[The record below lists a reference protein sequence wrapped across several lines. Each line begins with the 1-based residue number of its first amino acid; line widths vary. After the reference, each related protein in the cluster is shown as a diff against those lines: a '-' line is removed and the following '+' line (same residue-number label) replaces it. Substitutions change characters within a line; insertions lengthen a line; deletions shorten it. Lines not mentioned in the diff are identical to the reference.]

1 MDGII
6 LINKEKKYTS
16 HDVVAKV
23 KKILKVK
30 VGHTGTLDP
39 NATGILPLLLGNAT
53 KISKYLIN
61 HNKEYIAELKLGVK
75 TDTADGEGKVIAEKQ
90 VNLEEIFENINESI
104 QQILNS
110 FVGKTLQK
118 PPMYS
123 AIKVNGKKLYE
134 YARKNEKVEVKSRQI
149 EIYKMELI
157 KLDLKENIIKFKVR
171 CSKGTYIRTL
181 CEDIAEKLNT
191 YGYMKELQRTEVG
204 DFKIENA
211 ITIGEL
217 EELVNEN
224 IRFSPVLVIG
234 PEGEQ
239 LGTMSRR
246 EAIEKAYEMGLDLY
260 CVAPNAQPPVCKI
273 LDYGKFHFAEQK
285 KAREA
290 KKKQHVTEV
299 KPLRLSPVI
308 DQHDFETKLKQAKK
322 WIEDGQKVKIDMRF
336 RGRMITRKEVG
347 EQVMNKFIEEI
358 SDIAGVDKAPSMEG
372 NTMSVVLSPK
382 KK

>member
-224 IRFSPVLVIG
+224 KLKDKIN
-234 PEGEQ
+234 E
-239 LGTMSRR
+239 
-246 EAIEKAYEMGLDLY
+246 EAINIVNSKDRKYFIKIEELFMDKKIINLDEDLL
-260 CVAPNAQPPVCKI
+260 N
-273 LDYGKFHFAEQK
+273 KFLNGVMIK
-285 KAREA
+285 NNN
-290 KKKQHVTEV
+290 
-299 KPLRLSPVI
+299 I
-308 DQHDFETKLKQAKK
+308 DGIYRIYNKNNYIGIGVNKNQKLKRDV
-322 WIEDGQKVKIDMRF
+322 IV
-336 RGRMITRKEVG
+336 
-347 EQVMNKFIEEI
+347 
-358 SDIAGVDKAPSMEG
+358 
-372 NTMSVVLSPK
+372 
-382 KK
+382 

>member
-224 IRFSPVLVIG
+224 
-234 PEGEQ
+234 
-239 LGTMSRR
+239 
-246 EAIEKAYEMGLDLY
+246 
-260 CVAPNAQPPVCKI
+260 
-273 LDYGKFHFAEQK
+273 
-285 KAREA
+285 
-290 KKKQHVTEV
+290 
-299 KPLRLSPVI
+299 
-308 DQHDFETKLKQAKK
+308 KLKDKINEEALNIVNSKDRKYFIKIEELFMDKK
-322 WIEDGQKVKIDMRF
+322 IINLDEDLL
-336 RGRMITRKEVG
+336 
-347 EQVMNKFIEEI
+347 NKFLN
-358 SDIAGVDKAPSMEG
+358 GVMIKNNNIDGIYRIYNKNNCIG
-372 NTMSVVLSPK
+372 IGVNKNQKLKRDVIV
-382 KK
+382 

>member
-149 EIYKMELI
+149 EIYKIELI

-217 EELVNEN
+217 EKLVNEN
-224 IRFSPVLVIG
+224 
-234 PEGEQ
+234 
-239 LGTMSRR
+239 
-246 EAIEKAYEMGLDLY
+246 
-260 CVAPNAQPPVCKI
+260 
-273 LDYGKFHFAEQK
+273 
-285 KAREA
+285 
-290 KKKQHVTEV
+290 
-299 KPLRLSPVI
+299 
-308 DQHDFETKLKQAKK
+308 KLKDKINEETLNIVNSK
-322 WIEDGQKVKIDMRF
+322 DRKYFIKIEELFMDKNIINLD
-336 RGRMITRKEVG
+336 EDLL
-347 EQVMNKFIEEI
+347 NKFLNGVMIKNNNI
-358 SDIAGVDKAPSMEG
+358 DGIYRIYNKNNYIGLGVNKNQKLKRDVIA
-372 NTMSVVLSPK
+372 
-382 KK
+382 